1 MKFNIILID
10 FANFLELEYMK
21 MQLRK
26 GICGVMFIYVD
37 WFKINKYLNCFEL
50 YRFLYCV
57 EYENYSHYIKY
68 ENYSNLFNIIRKPF
82 QIVFRGN
89 FLKLKLTANPLL
101 SFLFISNSFWK
112 SVTSACLTEY
122 LLVIPL
128 YSLFTFVAAMWISLP
143 LSEFRQSQ

>member
-26 GICGVMFIYVD
+26 GISGVMFIYVD

-68 ENYSNLFNIIRKPF
+68 ENYSNLF
-82 QIVFRGN
+82 Q
-89 FLKLKLTANPLL
+89 
-101 SFLFISNSFWK
+101 
-112 SVTSACLTEY
+112 Y
-122 LLVIPL
+122 
-128 YSLFTFVAAMWISLP
+128 Y
-143 LSEFRQSQ
+143 